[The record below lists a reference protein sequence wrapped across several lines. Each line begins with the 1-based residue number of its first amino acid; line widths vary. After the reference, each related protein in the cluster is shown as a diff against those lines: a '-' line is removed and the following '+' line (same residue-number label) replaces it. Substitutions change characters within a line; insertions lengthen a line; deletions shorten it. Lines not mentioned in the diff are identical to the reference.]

1 MLTAVLYIFGIFALF
16 LAFNIFIRVKT
27 FKLYRQLLER
37 RIQFG
42 LADLTSNRRW
52 ANILTLYPEHVQL
65 LNHFRR
71 HMLMTGILFLAV
83 VGAVIVLLFNMREIQ
98 A

>member
-1 MLTAVLYIFGIFALF
+1 MLTAVLYIVGIFALF
-16 LAFNIFIRVKT
+16 LAFNIYIRVKT

-42 LADLTSNRRW
+42 LADLLSNRRW
-52 ANILTLYPEHVQL
+52 LDILKLYPEHASL

-71 HMLMTGILFLAV
+71 HMLMTGILFLLV
-83 VGAVIVLLFNMREIQ
+83 VVAVIVLLFNMREIQ